1 VLCRTLNTPLLFK
14 AVYSNG
20 VWLARMHCRW
30 QIHVPRLCSVLI
42 LLGFEKIECLG
53 VYTMNIY
60 VATAAPFTFFFFN
73 TLQHSIRWFLLTLFC
88 VGFRDLNSSLWKL
101 LSTQGP
107 IPAHQQHT
115 NRQIFISRLYLMH
128 RIDFKHHSSSVA
140 TKWCLKKE
148 LNNCRKLGGV

>member
-1 VLCRTLNTPLLFK
+1 MVLVDPGPVLCRTLNTPLLFK

-60 VATAAPFTFFFFN
+60 VATAAPFTFFF
-73 TLQHSIRWFLLTLFC
+73 LLLY
-88 VGFRDLNSSLWKL
+88 
-101 LSTQGP
+101 ST
-107 IPAHQQHT
+107 A
-115 NRQIFISRLYLMH
+115 
-128 RIDFKHHSSSVA
+128 
-140 TKWCLKKE
+140 
-148 LNNCRKLGGV
+148 LGGSFSPCFVLASET